1 MSQLRILVAVGE
13 ADSDKID
20 TIAETVATIVGER
33 ESTVQIGHVL
43 TEGEYDNA
51 VETIAERTENSG
63 QAEPTGRPET
73 GSPHAGASGE
83 SSAGSAFEREQS
95 QLPPAEA
102 ANRIINQKTLVR
114 DLVTALDDRDIE
126 SEVNGAIG
134 DPAESVIEMVENFDP
149 TFVVV
154 GGRDRS
160 PTRQAMFGSVSQQI
174 MRAASCPVVS
184 VRSTSV
190 E

>member
-1 MSQLRILVAVGE
+1 MSQLRVLVAVGE
-13 ADSDKID
+13 ADSDKVD

-33 ESTVQIGHVL
+33 ESTVRIGRVL
-43 TEGEYDNA
+43 TEGEYDRA
-51 VETIAERTENSG
+51 VETIAEHTDHSV

-73 GSPHAGASGE
+73 GSLHVGASAE
-83 SSAGSAFEREQS
+83 SSAKSTFEREQS
-95 QLPPAEA
+95 QLSSTEA
-102 ANRIINQKTLVR
+102 ADRIINQKTLVR
-114 DLVTALDDRDIE
+114 DLVASLDDRDIE

-134 DPAESVIEMVENFDP
+134 DPAESVVEMMENFEP